1 MKVLA
6 RIPCAA
12 WCRGARTAP
21 IRADPSRG
29 ILTMR
34 KLVVA
39 SLLVAPLLLAGC
51 GGSSES
57 GGSSSAAASASAGTP
72 APAATAVSGTVTVQ
86 NPPSAITPE
95 ANLELSLVDVTQ
107 QPGVTIN
114 KQDFNPPK
122 FPQTF
127 RIPFSSSA
135 INPNDLYVLQA
146 RMQDNGRTYSTKL
159 QQPVLTHGQPANV
172 DLTLV
177 AEPTPAEKMLADF
190 ENAKRQT
197 GGMKV
202 KSGTSSKIGESHSWQ
217 VFSDVHGVEFIIE
230 QVNQADKGFTK
241 TQYAYRNALPWVVV
255 QEQMPKPDAPP
266 TSTAK
271 VGWDDNGVLV
281 LNQQVSGG
289 KTGKVSD
296 DEAKALHKQAEAEY
310 KRFAKNH

>member
-1 MKVLA
+1 
-6 RIPCAA
+6 
-12 WCRGARTAP
+12 
-21 IRADPSRG
+21 
-29 ILTMR
+29 MR

-39 SLLVAPLLLAGC
+39 SLLVAPLFLAGC

-57 GGSSSAAASASAGTP
+57 GGSPSAIASTAAGTP

-86 NPPSAITPE
+86 NPPSAITP
-95 ANLELSLVDVTQ
+95 AAKLELSLVDVTQ
-107 QPGVTIN
+107 QPGVVVN

-122 FPQTF
+122 FPQAF
-127 RIPFSSSA
+127 RIPFSPSA

-146 RMQDNGRTYSTKL
+146 TMQDNGRTYSTKL
-159 QQPVLTHGQPANV
+159 QQPVLTHGQSANV
-172 DLTLV
+172 NLTLV

-241 TQYAYRNALPWVVV
+241 TQYAYRNGLPWVVV
-255 QEQMPKPDAPP
+255 QEQMPKPDAPA

-271 VGWDDNGVLV
+271 VGWDDSGVLV
-281 LNQQVSGG
+281 LNQQVGG
-289 KTGKVSD
+289 KGDKVSD

-310 KRFAKNH
+310 RKFAKNH

>member
-1 MKVLA
+1 
-6 RIPCAA
+6 
-12 WCRGARTAP
+12 
-21 IRADPSRG
+21 
-29 ILTMR
+29 MR

-51 GGSSES
+51 GGSGES
-57 GGSSSAAASASAGTP
+57 DGSPSATASTAAGMPAS
-72 APAATAVSGTVTVQ
+72 AATAVSGTVTVQ

-95 ANLELSLVDVTQ
+95 AKLELSLVDVTQ
-107 QPGVTIN
+107 QPSVTVN
-114 KQDFNPPK
+114 KQDFNPPQ
-122 FPQTF
+122 FPQAF

-146 RMQDNGRTYSTKL
+146 TMQDAGRTYSTKL

-172 DLTLV
+172 DLILV

-190 ENAKRQT
+190 QNARRQT

-241 TQYAYRNALPWVVV
+241 TQYAYRNGLPWVVV
-255 QEQMPKPDAPP
+255 QEQMPKPDAPA

-281 LNQQVSGG
+281 LNQQISGG
-289 KTGKVSD
+289 KTDKVSD
-296 DEAKALHKQAEAEY
+296 DEARSLHKQAEAEY
-310 KRFAKNH
+310 KKFAKNH

>member
-1 MKVLA
+1 
-6 RIPCAA
+6 
-12 WCRGARTAP
+12 
-21 IRADPSRG
+21 
-29 ILTMR
+29 MR

-95 ANLELSLVDVTQ
+95 AKLELSLVDVTQ

-281 LNQQVSGG
+281 LNQQISGG
-289 KTGKVSD
+289 KTGKVSE